1 MREIVKPN
9 PDCAHYYDFVP
20 SLGFD
25 GVYRDVE
32 YVLYAGIDWPAACAY
47 ADTYDY

>member
-32 YVLYAGIDWPAACAY
+32 YVLVRQMA
-47 ADTYDY
+47 